1 MRGKPYRPYQGRRW
15 GEMLLWVGVL
25 VLAASAVTFL
35 AAPFSIRKFA
45 AFPALGGLFLI
56 LFALTA
62 RCPAGRGRTLRR
74 ALTILLCLG
83 VAGFG
88 VLEGVILAGARTEI
102 KGEPRMMVILGCQV
116 QSWGPS
122 VLLRDRLDT
131 ALAYLEEHP
140 ELPVVVTGGQGPDEP
155 TTEAAAMRDYLVEHG
170 VEESRILLEEAS
182 HNTWQNI
189 NNTFALLK
197 EKGYGER
204 MGQVLVVT
212 NGFHLARVRILWAR
226 VWEGTYTLSTLAAP
240 ESHMGARV
248 QSYLREAPA
257 LVKSWLLDRN

>member
-45 AFPALGGLFLI
+45 
-56 LFALTA
+56 
-62 RCPAGRGRTLRR
+62 
-74 ALTILLCLG
+74 
-83 VAGFG
+83 
-88 VLEGVILAGARTEI
+88 
-102 KGEPRMMVILGCQV
+102 
-116 QSWGPS
+116 
-122 VLLRDRLDT
+122 
-131 ALAYLEEHP
+131 
-140 ELPVVVTGGQGPDEP
+140 DEP